1 MRLSFSS
8 SLLLSSFLLLAS
20 PLSAAPK
27 TTVSIVGDQFHING
41 QPTYAGRTW
50 KGQKIEGLMMN
61 SRMVQATFDDLN
73 PETISRWTYADTG
86 KWDPERNV
94 REFIMRP
101 SIFWPF
107 HVRPA

>member
-1 MRLSFSS
+1 MQSFSS

-50 KGQKIEGLMMN
+50 KGQ
-61 SRMVQATFDDLN
+61 
-73 PETISRWTYADTG
+73 
-86 KWDPERNV
+86 
-94 REFIMRP
+94 
-101 SIFWPF
+101 
-107 HVRPA
+107 